1 MEQHTPEEIDRL
13 KQSWRADPCWDIED
27 TDGFSAYY
35 DELKAYHEQMREQWS
50 GWSAAANPARNWPYN
65 CANCTP
71 TVGAKQPCATPHGA
85 IRTAQSGLSSNRC

>member
-35 DELKAYHEQMREQWS
+35 DELKAYHEQMREQWRRERYDEIDS
-50 GWSAAANPARNWPYN
+50 KATALRCSFELAEYLMRLEAR
-65 CANCTP
+65 
-71 TVGAKQPCATPHGA
+71 
-85 IRTAQSGLSSNRC
+85 INRLDLH